1 MNKHEMALAFNQALA
16 ATPQNQADFDDAPP
30 APRARIVLR
39 KSQLGLFGRAPAN
52 PPEPAHAAP
61 PPVASTTAA
70 PATVTTTPVRYVVP
84 GIGTVETLK
93 RRWPNGSVKILNGDG
108 RWLPAGHPNLFSMRD
123 KHGNIR
129 GGKRV
134 KGTYSADVPCDAR
147 CTNAKGHLCT
157 CSCGGANHGAGVSV
171 PLTKLLG
178 IP

>member
-1 MNKHEMALAFNQALA
+1 MTTKPDWSFA
-16 ATPQNQADFDDAPP
+16 AAMDTQPMRQD
-30 APRARIVLR
+30 PRIAGRVVLR
-39 KSQLGLFGRAPAN
+39 KSQMALFGRAPAN

-61 PPVASTTAA
+61 PPVAPVASTTAA

-84 GIGTVETLK
+84 GVGTVETLK

-108 RWLPAGHPNLFSMRD
+108 RWLPAGHANLFTMRD
-123 KHGNIR
+123 SHGNIR
-129 GGKRV
+129 SGKRV

-157 CSCGGANHGAGVSV
+157 CSCGGANHGAGASV